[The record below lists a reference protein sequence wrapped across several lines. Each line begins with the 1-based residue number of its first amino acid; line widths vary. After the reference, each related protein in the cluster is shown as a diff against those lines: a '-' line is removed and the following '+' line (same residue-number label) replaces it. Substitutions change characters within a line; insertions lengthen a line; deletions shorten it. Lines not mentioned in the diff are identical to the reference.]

1 MTYTIQEWTDLLSKF
16 IEEAKQAIE
25 EDNFEKRK
33 RAKGLLMR
41 FIKQSPQKVE
51 YLDDIARQALNS
63 LSEFEIE
70 KALADIAKTAEDLK
84 KATMMINQIT
94 EEANKSASRIKLDI
108 ILEKI
113 QQARNSIEI
122 LEELKDDLT
131 DSDKELIEK
140 IKALKETF
148 DKFEK

>member
-51 YLDDIARQALNS
+51 YLDYIARHNLY
-63 LSEFEIE
+63 
-70 KALADIAKTAEDLK
+70 
-84 KATMMINQIT
+84 
-94 EEANKSASRIKLDI
+94 R
-108 ILEKI
+108 
-113 QQARNSIEI
+113 
-122 LEELKDDLT
+122 
-131 DSDKELIEK
+131 
-140 IKALKETF
+140 
-148 DKFEK
+148 

>member
-1 MTYTIQEWTDLLSKF
+1 MTYTIKEWTDLLSKF
-16 IEEAKQAIE
+16 IEEAKQAIV

-33 RAKGLLMR
+33 RAKDLLMR

-70 KALADIAKTAEDLK
+70 KALADIAKTVDDLK
-84 KATMMINQIT
+84 KATAMINQIT